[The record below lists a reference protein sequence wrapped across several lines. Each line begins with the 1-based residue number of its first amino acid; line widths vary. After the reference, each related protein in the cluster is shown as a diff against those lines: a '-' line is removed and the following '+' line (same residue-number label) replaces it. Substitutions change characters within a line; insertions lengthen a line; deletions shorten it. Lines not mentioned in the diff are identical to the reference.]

1 VQEHRQV
8 VEERGVVVRVAGSR
22 AEVEFVRQAA
32 CGSCSAKTACGSG
45 VLGELFGRKRHR
57 VWIDNTVNAATGDHV
72 VVGIREGEFVA
83 TSLMAYLLPLLTLF
97 AGALAAESVLG
108 GAGGTELPVVL
119 GAMTGLALGLYA
131 LRRWMA
137 SAGEAR
143 NLKILRKEPNVVAA
157 VSIP

>member
-1 VQEHRQV
+1 M
-8 VEERGVVVRVAGSR
+8 VVRVAGKR

-45 VLGELFGRKRHR
+45 VLGQLFGRRRHR
-57 VWIDNTVNAATGDHV
+57 VWIASAIEAKAGDHV

-97 AGALAAESVLG
+97 AGAMVAESFS
-108 GAGGTELPVVL
+108 AGTTETELPVIF
-119 GAMTGLALGLYA
+119 GGMAGLALGLYA

-137 SAGEAR
+137 SAGAAR
-143 NLKILRKEPNVVAA
+143 NLHILRKEPKVVAA